1 MRSHF
6 VRCAALML
14 LLSGSLG
21 CEGAILRAQV
31 GGDPVQG
38 TQLGLRLLVFG
49 LLLSKDGWWRVGR
62 KGRACSHLE
71 YQALSCKH
79 GELRGVFRRNFGG
92 LDFKDNVLGGS
103 VYSGSQKGEQRR
115 LHRNPDMGTGFQ
127 CENGSD
133 DETPVPGR
141 SQ

>member
-1 MRSHF
+1 MDLPRAWS
-6 VRCAALML
+6 
-14 LLSGSLG
+14 
-21 CEGAILRAQV
+21 EGWS
-31 GGDPVQG
+31 
-38 TQLGLRLLVFG
+38 GLRKPERALRKTVAGVEVGLV
-49 LLLSKDGWWRVGR
+49 
-62 KGRACSHLE
+62 KGMACSHLE

-79 GELRGVFRRNFGG
+79 GELGGVFRRNFGG

-133 DETPVPGR
+133 EETPVPGR